1 MQVNAAPVAVAG
13 DDRRVSVGQEIVL
26 EGGRSYDVGGEIV
39 EHLWDLGDG
48 TTLTGPSGRHAYGA
62 PGTYDVTLTVRD
74 NSGVANGTG
83 TGGFQVMVNAP
94 PVAAAGPD
102 RHVAIGEVITFDAG
116 ASADPDGALVEYLW
130 DFGDGAHGDG
140 QMVQYAYRR
149 SGTYPVTLTVRDNS
163 GTDSSIDSDQLTVVV
178 NEPPVA
184 EAGEDQLV
192 SSSEVRFDGTGSR
205 DPDGAIARYEWD
217 FGDGVGGTGATP
229 VHVYQKPGEYLVRLT
244 VTDNSGTVRSSASDS
259 LRVTVNAAPIAD
271 AGPDLVGAPG
281 QELAFAAAGSLDPD
295 GDVAEYLW
303 QFKEGATR
311 ERPAGQLRLR
321 PARDLSRPPRGARRH
336 QPGPGGRLRRGQGR
350 DQCAAGRARGARHPR
365 RAGRCGDLRCRR
377 RVRSG
382 WPDRLLPVGLQRPA
396 RADVRARRW
405 SAPTPRPASIPRSS
419 R

>member
-1 MQVNAAPVAVAG
+1 V
-13 DDRRVSVGQEIVL
+13 
-26 EGGRSYDVGGEIV
+26 
-39 EHLWDLGDG
+39 
-48 TTLTGPSGRHAYGA
+48 
-62 PGTYDVTLTVRD
+62 
-74 NSGVANGTG
+74 
-83 TGGFQVMVNAP
+83 VNAP

-116 ASADPDGALVEYLW
+116 ASTDPDGALVEYLW

-205 DPDGAIARYEWD
+205 DPDGAIASYEWD

-229 VHVYQKPGEYLVRLT
+229 VHVYQKPGEYPVRLT
-244 VTDNSGTVRSSASDS
+244 VTDDSGTVRSSASDS

-281 QELAFAAAGSLDPD
+281 QELSFAAAGSLDPD

-303 QFKEGATR
+303 QFKEGAT
-311 ERPAGQLRLR
+311 A
-321 PARDLSRPPRGARRH
+321 SGARVSYAFDR
-336 QPGPGGRLRRGQGR
+336 PGVYHVRLPVRDDTSQDRAVDYDEAKVVINAPPVARAGHDILAAPGEAVTF
-350 DQCAAGRARGARHPR
+350 DAAGAFDPDGQIVAYRWDFSDQPEPTGLS
-365 RAGRCGDLRCRR
+365 CGQTWDDIKVSVRR
-377 RVRSG
+377 RE
-382 WPDRLLPVGLQRPA
+382 
-396 RADVRARRW
+396 
-405 SAPTPRPASIPRSS
+405 
-419 R
+419 